1 MSTGRP
7 PAGLDEY
14 LEWQER
20 LKNQK
25 ESGLSLEVFCLQEGI
40 SKSTFYRWTRALKDG
55 IPEPMLEEQAD
66 REQAESGGGHFLP
79 VTIKASPVEVELPNG
94 TKLRL
99 PLGVGQAVLIE
110 VIRVAGNLRPWK
122 APNS

>member
-1 MSTGRP
+1 MGRP
-7 PAGLDEY
+7 PSGMDEY
-14 LEWQER
+14 LEWEER

-25 ESGLSLEVFCLQEGI
+25 ESGLPLEVFCLQEGV
-40 SKSTFYRWTRALKDG
+40 SKSTFYRWTRMLENG
-55 IPEPMLEEQAD
+55 IPKAMVDEAAE
-66 REQAESGGGHFLP
+66 REQAESGAGHFLP

-99 PLGVGQAVLIE
+99 PLGVGQVVLVE
-110 VIRVAGNLRPWK
+110 VIRAAGALRPWK

>member
-1 MSTGRP
+1 MGRP
-7 PAGLDEY
+7 ACGLDEY

-20 LKNQK
+20 LNGKQ
-25 ESGLSLEVFCLQEGI
+25 ESGLSVDLFCLQEGI
-40 SKSTFYRWTRALKDG
+40 SESTFYRWTRALKDG

-66 REQAESGGGHFLP
+66 RKESESGGGHFLP
-79 VTIKASPVEVELPNG
+79 ITIKASPVEIELPNG

-99 PLGVGQAVLIE
+99 PVGVGQLVLIE
-110 VIRVAGNLRPWK
+110 VIRAAGALHPWR

>member
-1 MSTGRP
+1 MGRP
-7 PAGLDEY
+7 PSGLDEY

-25 ESGLSLEVFCLQEGI
+25 ESELSLEVFCLQEGV
-40 SKSTFYRWTRALKDG
+40 SKSTFYRWTRMLENG
-55 IPEPMLEEQAD
+55 IPESLREED
-66 REQAESGGGHFLP
+66 SEREQAESGEGHFLP

-99 PLGVGQAVLIE
+99 PLGVGQVVLIE
-110 VIRVAGNLRPWK
+110 VIRAAGALRPWK

>member
-1 MSTGRP
+1 MGRP
-7 PAGLDEY
+7 PSGMDEY

-25 ESGLSLEVFCLQEGI
+25 ESGLPLEVFCLQEGV
-40 SKSTFYRWTRALKDG
+40 SKSTFYRWTRMLENG
-55 IPEPMLEEQAD
+55 IPKAMVDEAAE
-66 REQAESGGGHFLP
+66 REQAESGAGHFLP

-99 PLGVGQAVLIE
+99 PLGVGQVVLVE
-110 VIRVAGNLRPWK
+110 VIRAAGALRPWK